1 MAFNA
6 AGVAYLATGGLL
18 LFSGIKGSTIAAT
31 VEAVFSGNLKVAST
45 ETIPV
50 INSSSSGTV
59 TPTGGSANGQQ
70 IIGDAMRYNGHKYI
84 FGGPSNPTDGWDCSS
99 FASYVLGHDLG
110 MLLPGNKTW
119 TVATNSG
126 SEHGPVASDFANTPG
141 FKKVGSDA
149 TKNQPGDLLVWSG
162 HVGFGTG
169 SGGMFSAYDVQ
180 SGTSS
185 SSASAPYPYLGTY
198 RVQPVVSG
206 GGGGGKVLAQ

>member
-1 MAFNA
+1 MSFSA

-18 LFSGIKGSTIAAT
+18 LYSGIKGATIADT
-31 VEAVFSGNLKVAST
+31 VTSVFSGNLTVNDT

-50 INSSSSGTV
+50 VNDNSSGTV
-59 TPTGGSANGQQ
+59 TAAGGTASGQQ

-84 FGGPSNPTDGWDCSS
+84 YGGASNPTDGWDCSS

-110 MLLPGNKTW
+110 MLLPGNKAW
-119 TVATNSG
+119 AAATNNG
-126 SEHGPVASDFANTPG
+126 NDHGPVASDFVNTPG
-141 FKKVGSDA
+141 FVKVGSSA
-149 TKNQPGDLLVWSG
+149 TNNEPGDLLVWSG

-169 SGGMFSAYDVQ
+169 NGGMFSALDEQ
-180 SGTSS
+180 LGTGA

-198 RVQPVVSG
+198 RAETGG